1 MEQSQDYKGW
11 YWDDVNKQMYRWHDL
26 RLLMQ
31 ERELKK
37 KNNEEFKNS
46 K

>member
-1 MEQSQDYKGW
+1 MEQSQNHKGW
-11 YWDDVNKQMYRWHDL
+11 YWDHVNKQMYRWHDL

-31 ERELKK
+31 ERKLKK
-37 KNNEEFKNS
+37 KNNEEFRNS

>member
-1 MEQSQDYKGW
+1 MEVLNDYKGW
-11 YWDDVNKQMYRWHDL
+11 FWDDVNQRMYRWHDL

-37 KNNEEFKNS
+37 KNNEEFRNS